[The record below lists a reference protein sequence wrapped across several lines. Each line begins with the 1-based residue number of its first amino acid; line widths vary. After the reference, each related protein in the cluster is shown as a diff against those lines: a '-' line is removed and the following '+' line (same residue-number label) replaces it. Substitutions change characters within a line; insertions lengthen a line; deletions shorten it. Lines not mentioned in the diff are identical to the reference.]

1 LTSPRS
7 GFCANS
13 YSSDPPTPRVEAAIF
28 FARAAWRVA
37 PKLSVGAA
45 SGGQAKDFSMS
56 AKSTPPLAP
65 LQLPAKIADVATGM
79 IFKTKRPTAPR
90 STVPKTSRRPT
101 PETRIKTALG
111 KAQRKIAPPVAL
123 ESAATEDS
131 DFVDAPPLIPDESL
145 MAHQALLARVTN
157 AVAPKDI
164 HEEIWVRDVV
174 DLVWDCIRLRRLK
187 LNFLATSARQRLEQV
202 PPPLREADL
211 CSLGGDP
218 ATITSQAWGR
228 QEPKD
233 LDLVNRRLA
242 SSGLSMEAVMAA
254 TQAMHLDS
262 FERMIASA
270 EARRDTAPRANSLA
284 TAKNSG
290 LY

>member
-1 LTSPRS
+1 
-7 GFCANS
+7 
-13 YSSDPPTPRVEAAIF
+13 
-28 FARAAWRVA
+28 
-37 PKLSVGAA
+37 
-45 SGGQAKDFSMS
+45 MS

-211 CSLGGDP
+211 CSLGGYP